1 MSVPTIINKNQQL
14 IQSTP
19 IIIQNPIELPSS
31 SFAAPGLSAP
41 GLSAPGLTTPGLTAP
56 GLAPSKIPESVNQNQ
71 LSKLN
76 QLEQPIIQPSGSQP
90 VYNLEYIFNKIK
102 DIGRQVQL
110 IRVERRGIIYGNK
123 LWELLGKILGES
135 EINSDLVA
143 ELKNYEFN
151 VDVLNS
157 IEKRILSVD
166 NPNPDAYPDYYMN
179 NIVKIYNQADVSNI
193 NMVSLMHM
201 GLDIGQLEYIIYK
214 YIVKPVTPCYIAKKY
229 DDGMFIKIL
238 LIIQTL
244 GRSFKS
250 AFANELPEDK
260 ILFPKLII
268 KHIKELFEKN
278 GSDLINQMSKYKISR
293 DKIKLFFEVSLDDD
307 LHNADNFNI
316 FSEDTLGERVY
327 KVTYKYLRDD
337 FRNGVNDYLLSI
349 SYTILFTMLDLYDY
363 DKLHLPIDMIIELM
377 FYSGAFL
384 GSIGTG
390 PELKPTTFFENMVIF
405 DDMSINKLFNISSYF
420 ESNNKIPNEQIV
432 NLLDKIHKK
441 ISTTKF
447 TTSSNKI
454 DIIEEHVKYIP
465 VETTQLFCLIKPKTT
480 SDVES
485 LVAKLNEMI
494 LTFSNPLPQNIDNLF
509 NTLKESVSLDDLP
522 IITSIITP
530 DNDLDILGIDESAY
544 NELTDGVGPGVEQEV
559 GSGPGV
565 EQEAGPGIGPGVE
578 PGVEPGI
585 GEYEQVDSLPQSAGY
600 IYIKKYLK
608 YKQKYLN
615 LKTK

>member
-1 MSVPTIINKNQQL
+1 MSVPTIMNENQQL
-14 IQSTP
+14 IQSAQLDKP
-19 IIIQNPIELPSS
+19 VLPVIIQTPTGLPPSGLPPS
-31 SFAAPGLSAP
+31 GLPPSNFPPG
-41 GLSAPGLTTPGLTAP
+41 
-56 GLAPSKIPESVNQNQ
+56 KIPESVSQNQ

-76 QLEQPIIQPSGSQP
+76 QLEQPISQP
-90 VYNLEYIFNKIK
+90 ASSQPIYNLEYIFNKIK

-110 IRVERRGIIYGNK
+110 IRIERRGIIYGNK

-151 VDVLNS
+151 APVLNS
-157 IEKRILSVD
+157 IEKRILSID

-179 NIVKIYNQADVSNI
+179 NIVKLYNQTNGSDI

-214 YIVKPVTPCYIAKKY
+214 YMVRPVAPCYVAKKY
-229 DDGMFIKIL
+229 DDKMFINIL
-238 LIIQTL
+238 SIIQNL
-244 GRSFKS
+244 GRSFKT

-260 ILFPKLII
+260 ILFPQLII
-268 KHIKELFEKN
+268 KYVRELFEKN
-278 GSDLINQMSKYKISR
+278 GSELISQMSKYKISR

-307 LHNADNFNI
+307 LHNADDFNI
-316 FSEDTLGERVY
+316 FAEDTLGERVY
-327 KVTYKYLRDD
+327 KVAYKYLRDD
-337 FRNGVNDYLLSI
+337 FNNGVNDYLLSI

-377 FYSGAFL
+377 FYSGALL
-384 GSIGTG
+384 GSIGMG

-432 NLLDKIHKK
+432 GLLDKIHKK
-441 ISTTKF
+441 ITTNKF
-447 TTSSNKI
+447 TISSNKI

-465 VETTQLFCLIKPKTT
+465 VETTQLFCLIKPKAT

-494 LTFSNPLPQNIDNLF
+494 FTFSNPLPQNIDNLF
-509 NTLKESVSLDDLP
+509 NKLKESVSLDDLP

-544 NELTDGVGPGVEQEV
+544 DELSVETGPTSSPE
-559 GSGPGV
+559 SGPSPESDPTSGL
-565 EQEAGPGIGPGVE
+565 EAGPL
-578 PGVEPGI
+578 
-585 GEYEQVDSLPQSAGY
+585 GESEQVSQSPQSAGY
-600 IYIKKYLK
+600 SYKIKYLK
-608 YKQKYLN
+608 YKQKYLS